1 METKIVTVTPETASL
16 WLQKNTNN
24 RTINSKRVRMYADE
38 MKNGKWF
45 LHHQGIAF
53 FDDGSFADGQHRLAA
68 IVLSGCAID
77 MSVTFGLKKEASII
91 IDSHQK
97 RETHQA
103 IQMSG
108 IEWLGKD
115 EVAIINLLI
124 SIKGNGSFAK
134 STNQEI
140 VDFGEKHKT
149 AIQFVTGLVGQKK
162 RGLTSAVVLSS
173 LVCAY
178 YKEDANELAAF
189 FNVLISGMPRNNKD
203 KAAILIRDW
212 LMSTSITGGPD
223 RNNAVKKIMR
233 AIMAFCQKQE
243 LGKLYQPDEFL
254 YKCN

>member
-68 IVLSGCAID
+68 VVLSGCAID
-77 MSVTFGLKKEASII
+77 MAVTFGLKKEASII

-108 IEWLGKD
+108 VEWIGKD

-124 SIKGNGSFAK
+124 NIKGNGSFSK

-140 VDFGEKHKT
+140 VAFGEKHKT

-162 RGLTSAVVLSS
+162 RGLTNAVVLSA

-178 YKEDANELAAF
+178 YKEDIN
-189 FNVLISGMPRNNKD
+189 
-203 KAAILIRDW
+203 
-212 LMSTSITGGPD
+212 
-223 RNNAVKKIMR
+223 
-233 AIMAFCQKQE
+233 
-243 LGKLYQPDEFL
+243 
-254 YKCN
+254 